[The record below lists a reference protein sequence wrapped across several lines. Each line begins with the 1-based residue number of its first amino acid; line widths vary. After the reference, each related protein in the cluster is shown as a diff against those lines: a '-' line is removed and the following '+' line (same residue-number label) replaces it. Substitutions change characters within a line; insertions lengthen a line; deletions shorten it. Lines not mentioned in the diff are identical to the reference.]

1 MLLKAAINGSR
12 STAVHPAVPCRPDEI
27 AREARAAVD
36 AGAGAIHFH
45 VRGDDARETLAAES
59 VAASL
64 NAARAACPGVPI
76 GVSTGAWIISDP
88 AERLALV
95 RAWTVLPDF
104 ASLNVHEA
112 GALDLCRLVLERGIG
127 VEAGLW
133 HESGARLWVE
143 SGLAARALRVMIE
156 PTEKDMPAALANLAA
171 IEAVLAAAGVAVP
184 ILVHGLG
191 PTAWDFIDVSVERGY
206 ATRIGLED
214 TLTLPDGS
222 RPDGNAALVRA
233 ARARIDA
240 ARARISAARANSD
253 AARARSDATRAR
265 SDAAKKSD
273 RS

>member
-12 STAVHPAVPCRPDEI
+12 SPADHPAVPCHPDEI
-27 AREARAAVD
+27 AREAKAAVD

-64 NAARAACPGVPI
+64 LAARVACPGVPI

-95 RAWTVLPDF
+95 RAWTVFPDF

-112 GALDLCRLVLERGIG
+112 GALDLCRLLLDRGIG

-133 HESGARLWVE
+133 HEAGARLWVE
-143 SGLAARALRVMIE
+143 SGLAACALRVMIE
-156 PTEKDMPAALANLAA
+156 PTEKTMPEALANLAA
-171 IEAVLAAAGVAVP
+171 IEAVLADAPAVP
-184 ILVHGLG
+184 ILVHGVG
-191 PTAWDFIDVSVERGY
+191 PTAWDFIDISVERGY

-214 TLTLPDGS
+214 TVALPDGS
-222 RPDGNAALVRA
+222 RPDDNAALVRAARERIDA

-240 ARARISAARANSD
+240 ARARID
-253 AARARSDATRAR
+253 AARGGRS
-265 SDAAKKSD
+265 
-273 RS
+273 